1 MVYTHNM
8 KGMKAGR
15 RGLTLR
21 VRRVARRASGGRKSF
36 GMLILS
42 VEMALSRVIGT
53 GRMCISA
60 LPSLLMGIGL
70 PAAGKHREWVMH
82 VLDTNTHSLGAET
95 TAGYDLDCQCPDVDH
110 NKPLI
115 STYMCVN
122 LTFTLYAC
130 SVCGSTVGK
139 RLIKLFSGQHDR
151 IRDKW

>member
-1 MVYTHNM
+1 MPLAHMAKCMVYTHNM

-70 PAAGKHREWVMH
+70 PAAGKHRE
-82 VLDTNTHSLGAET
+82 
-95 TAGYDLDCQCPDVDH
+95 
-110 NKPLI
+110 
-115 STYMCVN
+115 
-122 LTFTLYAC
+122 
-130 SVCGSTVGK
+130 
-139 RLIKLFSGQHDR
+139 
-151 IRDKW
+151 

>member
-1 MVYTHNM
+1 MPLAHMAKCMVYTHNM

-42 VEMALSRVIGT
+42 AEMALSRVIGT

-70 PAAGKHREWVMH
+70 PAAGKHRE
-82 VLDTNTHSLGAET
+82 
-95 TAGYDLDCQCPDVDH
+95 
-110 NKPLI
+110 
-115 STYMCVN
+115 
-122 LTFTLYAC
+122 
-130 SVCGSTVGK
+130 
-139 RLIKLFSGQHDR
+139 
-151 IRDKW
+151 

>member
-1 MVYTHNM
+1 MAKCMVYTHNM

-70 PAAGKHREWVMH
+70 PAAGKHRE
-82 VLDTNTHSLGAET
+82 
-95 TAGYDLDCQCPDVDH
+95 
-110 NKPLI
+110 
-115 STYMCVN
+115 
-122 LTFTLYAC
+122 
-130 SVCGSTVGK
+130 
-139 RLIKLFSGQHDR
+139 
-151 IRDKW
+151 